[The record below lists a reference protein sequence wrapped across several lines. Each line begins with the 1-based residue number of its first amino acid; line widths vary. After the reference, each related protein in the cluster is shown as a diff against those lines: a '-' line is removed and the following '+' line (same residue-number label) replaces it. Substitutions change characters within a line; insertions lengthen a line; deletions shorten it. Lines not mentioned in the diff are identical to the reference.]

1 MDIPGDFCFRDKKAE
16 KILKYRDPALE
27 MSRMWS
33 TKTRVTSIVIGALG
47 AEDFF
52 TEYLALIGVM
62 TRKSDSMHHTA
73 MPGFANNFSSSA

>member
-1 MDIPGDFCFRDKKAE
+1 MDIPGDFCFKYKKAE

-47 AEDFF
+47 KVIACNK
-52 TEYLALIGVM
+52 LLC
-62 TRKSDSMHHTA
+62 
-73 MPGFANNFSSSA
+73 